1 VVARHAV
8 EELEDLQVVDAAGPD
23 LLDELPAVPDE
34 AAIL

>member
-1 VVARHAV
+1 VVARHPV
-8 EELEDLQVVDAAGPD
+8 EELEHLQVIDTTGPD